1 MRQYQRNRLDHDVG
15 LETHKDVLHSVI
27 DHPNS
32 PIYLSCACE
41 EALKLHTDV
50 DGIVGYDFFAETCSC
65 EDCLKMYVYLLCDRQ
80 CVCPKC
86 FNEATKE
93 GHERA
98 ETARRLFASS
108 DDAANAPEN
117 WSDIATHFG
126 RLSSQRTLRH
136 IEELL
141 QRLRQPVLAL
151 PPTPPSRRRRKP
163 PPKIELR
170 SRRRDRA
177 SEARCHLLR
186 RPPRNVFFMYSRAP
200 KRLLRLCLYSNP
212 LMF

>member
-1 MRQYQRNRLDHDVG
+1 MSNSHESLDARCEDTTKALRDIMRQYQRNRLDHDVG
-15 LETHKDVLHSVI
+15 LETHKDVLHSLI

-41 EALKLHTDV
+41 EALKFHTDV

-65 EDCLKMYVYLLCDRQ
+65 ENCLKMYVYLLCDRQ

-86 FNEATKE
+86 FKEATKE

-108 DDAANAPEN
+108 DDTANAPEN

-141 QRLRQPVLAL
+141 ERLRQPVLAL

-170 SRRRDRA
+170 LDGATEPRGS
-177 SEARCHLLR
+177 L
-186 RPPRNVFFMYSRAP
+186 PPSSPSAA
-200 KRLLRLCLYSNP
+200 
-212 LMF
+212 